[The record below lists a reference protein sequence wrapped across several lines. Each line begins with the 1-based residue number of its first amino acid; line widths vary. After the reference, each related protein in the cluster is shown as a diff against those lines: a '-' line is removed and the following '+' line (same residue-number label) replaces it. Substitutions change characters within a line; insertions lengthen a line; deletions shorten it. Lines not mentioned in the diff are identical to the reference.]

1 VLAILGLAVLFTST
15 FAFQVGLIGHLLRQF
30 SATILVALLCLVLSI
45 LLHFFSL
52 RDRWSS
58 QEEDETVAAHR
69 SYQSWQTG
77 VTILFVLQRTGK
89 CRKMRRF
96 NYEGIFYPI
105 SIRLALL
112 SLQEDHHDADR
123 PEIPSGIRVALT
135 KDWQT
140 YGKASSRLN
149 GGYGYG

>member
-1 VLAILGLAVLFTST
+1 VLAILGLAVRFTST

-58 QEEDETVAAHR
+58 QEEEETVAAHR

-77 VTILFVLQRTGK
+77 VTILFVLQRTGEC
-89 CRKMRRF
+89 CRMRRF
-96 NYEGIFYPI
+96 MRAFIPLV
-105 SIRLALL
+105 SALHYFL
-112 SLQEDHHDADR
+112 YKRTIMTLTDPKYHRESEWLLQKIGKRMGKQAAD
-123 PEIPSGIRVALT
+123 
-135 KDWQT
+135 
-140 YGKASSRLN
+140 
-149 GGYGYG
+149 